1 MQRGP
6 RKAVR
11 GTGFTRLAD
20 AAAPGLQRTAI
31 RRGMAEHALI
41 RDWANILGAET
52 AALCRPVR
60 VSHGRRDQGFGGT
73 LVVAAAGP
81 LVPEVTHMADRI
93 VERVNRV
100 YGYRAIARV
109 RVQAD
114 HTAPLRDGFGG
125 PCKPEDATTPM
136 LAERGD
142 GWHDD
147 APPALQPPSPE
158 ICAIDDSDLRA
169 ALARLETNIRRR
181 PRRPAQD

>member
-20 AAAPGLQRTAI
+20 AAAPGLQRAAT

-41 RDWANILGAET
+41 RDWPTIVGAET

-60 VSHGRRDQGFGGT
+60 VSHGRRHEGLGGT
-73 LVVAAAGP
+73 LVVAAPGP

-93 VERVNRV
+93 AERVNRV
-100 YGYRAIARV
+100 YGYRAIARI

-114 HTAPLRDGFGG
+114 HAAPLQA
-125 PCKPEDATTPM
+125 DAAAPM
-136 LAERGD
+136 LAEAGS
-142 GWHDD
+142 GWRND
-147 APPALQPPSPE
+147 APPVSSDVAQ
-158 ICAIDDSDLRA
+158 IGDSDLRA
-169 ALARLETNIRRR
+169 ALARLEANIRRR
-181 PRRPAQD
+181 PRRPAEA